1 MIETLISSKT
11 RIKLLLRF
19 FLNPENTA
27 HLRGLAD
34 EFGESTNAI
43 RLELN
48 RFEEAD
54 MLTSEKNGNR
64 KMYKANRKHPLFPD
78 VHNILLKMVGVDHII
93 NYIVHKL
100 GNLQKVYLT
109 GEFAQGKNSDIID
122 IVIEGDVNKPF
133 LTELIDKA
141 EQKINKR
148 IRYITYMP
156 GEFQPNEKE
165 QLNYVLVWD
174 SN

>member
-1 MIETLISSKT
+1 LLEALISSKT
-11 RIKLLLRF
+11 RVKLLLRF

-48 RFEEAD
+48 RFEEAN

-64 KMYKANRKHPLFPD
+64 KIYKANSRHPLFPD
-78 VHNILLKMVGVDHII
+78 VRSILLKMVGVDQLISYVI
-93 NYIVHKL
+93 NKL
-100 GNLQKVYLT
+100 GNLEKVFLT
-109 GEFAQGKNSDIID
+109 GEYAQGRNSDIID
-122 IVIEGDVNKPF
+122 IVIVGDVNKAF

-141 EQKINKR
+141 EKKIEKK
-148 IRYITYMP
+148 IRYITYLP
-156 GEFQPNEKE
+156 KEFNPKEKE
-165 QLNYVLVWD
+165 KPNYVLVW

>member
-1 MIETLISSKT
+1 MLEALISSKT
-11 RIKLLLRF
+11 RVKLLLRF

-34 EFGESTNAI
+34 EFNESTNAI

-48 RFEEAD
+48 RFEEAN

-64 KMYKANRKHPLFPD
+64 KIYKANNKHPLFPD
-78 VHNILLKMVGVDHII
+78 VRNILLKMVGVDQLI
-93 NYIVHKL
+93 NYVINKL
-100 GNLQKVYLT
+100 GNLEKVFLT
-109 GEFAQGKNSDIID
+109 GDFAQGKNSDIID
-122 IVIEGDVNKPF
+122 IVIVGDVNRTF

-141 EQKINKR
+141 EKKIEKK

-156 GEFQPNEKE
+156 NEFSPKE
-165 QLNYVLVWD
+165 NDLINYVLVWG
-174 SN
+174 S